1 MARAY
6 SRILVTG
13 AGGFVGS
20 HLVASL
26 SKRFPEAGLIGAH
39 RKDGEL
45 SRGNIRLDIRDARE
59 VERAIA
65 EFAPDG
71 VVHLAAISQGQE
83 AQQALRATFDVNLG
97 GTINLAEAMRRHV
110 PDARLLFV
118 STGDV
123 YGGSFLTAQGPVDEH
138 AAVDPMNA
146 YAASKAAAE
155 LFIAQMARHGLRAI
169 RLRPFNHTGPG
180 QSDRFAVASFVAQIV
195 DIERGLKDPVLRV
208 GNLDAKRDFLDMR
221 DVVSAY
227 VKAMAAANLNDGVVL
242 NIASGEAR
250 RIGDVL
256 ETLLKKAKVAA
267 KVVIDPARLRVVDI
281 PIAAGDARLARALL
295 DWAPTIPFEQTL
307 VDMLEARR
315 AKSVS

>member
-1 MARAY
+1 MARAH

-13 AGGFVGS
+13 AGGFVGL

-26 SKRFPEAGLIGAH
+26 SKRFPEAEVIGAD
-39 RKDGEL
+39 RKHGKL
-45 SRGNIRLDIRDARE
+45 SRWNIRHDVRDARA

-65 EFAPDG
+65 EFAPDR
-71 VVHLAAISQGQE
+71 VVHLAAISQGQDAQE
-83 AQQALRATFDVNLG
+83 AVRATFDVNLG
-97 GTINLAEAMRRHV
+97 GTINVAEAMRRHV
-110 PDARLLFV
+110 PDAQLLFV

-123 YGGSFLTAQGPVDEH
+123 YGGSFLTARSPLDEH

-195 DIERGLKDPVLRV
+195 NIERGLKDPVLRV
-208 GNLDAKRDFLDMR
+208 GNLDAKRDFLDVR

-227 VKAMAAANLNDGVVL
+227 VKAMEAENLNDGAVL

-250 RIGDVL
+250 PIGDVL
-256 ETLLKKAKVAA
+256 ESLLKKAKVA
-267 KVVIDPARLRVVDI
+267 VRVMIDPARLRVVDI
-281 PIAAGDARLARALL
+281 PSAAGDARLARALL

-307 VDMLEARR
+307 ADMLEARR
-315 AKSVS
+315 AKSDS